1 MSQGDRTRLR
11 RIYPSYRQREIPVNL
26 SGGGGTTIIL
36 SGNMSGDPDATY
48 VVMSL
53 TSSLSA
59 ERQLTMGSGLTM
71 ADGGP
76 NSNVTLSIDNNIVAT
91 VSGTTFT
98 KLSGSLQRTAGGLSY
113 LVAAGIVSITTQSN
127 GQIIISA
134 SATAG
139 AAPTNA
145 SYLTLGTD
153 ATLSDERVLTAG
165 GGVTLTD
172 GGAGSAATLGINN
185 AVIATVSGTTFTKLS
200 GSLQRTSDNVSY
212 LVGIGGTSITT
223 QSNGQIFV
231 SSSNPAPPGADKFA
245 SFIVVSATSSL
256 DNERALTQG
265 GGVTLTDG
273 GAGSN
278 ITLGINNSVI
288 ATVTGTTFT
297 QLSGSLQRLGSGI
310 TYLAGGGNVTVTT
323 LSNGQILISGSG
335 AAGASAP
342 TTAQYLTLAT
352 DPGLS
357 GERVFTPGTGL
368 FATDAGADGNYTL
381 AINNSVVAT
390 VSGTTFTGVVS
401 ASAGLSGS
409 LQQVGPGLPYL
420 LSQGGITITTLS
432 NGQIILSGVSAA
444 GGGGGAPTTAQYLT
458 LATDA
463 NLSAE
468 RVFTPGTGLVA
479 TDAGA
484 NGNYTLGINNNTVAT
499 ISGSTFTQL
508 SGSLQRISAD
518 ITFLAGAGGIS
529 VSTQSNGQV
538 LVSGT
543 IGAPI
548 ASSYLLTSADSTLPN
563 ERVLTAGT
571 GIVATDAG
579 AGSTL
584 TLAIKDNIVA
594 TISGALFSGVVSASA
609 GLSGSLQQVGPGLP
623 YLLSQGGITITTQ
636 SNGQIIISGSSGGSG
651 GGAPTDAQYLTL
663 SANASLTGERVFTP
677 GTGLTGTDAGANS
690 TYTLAINN
698 GVVATV
704 SGTTFTQLSGSLQRT
719 SSGLSYIVAGKGI
732 TVVSGTASSAG
743 QIVVGFDDRV
753 IATVSGTTFTGPVV
767 ASSGISGS
775 LQRTNTGL
783 SYLVAAGTISISS
796 QSNGQIIISGSAPI
810 FTSFADLNASYIVL
824 GATSSLPNERVLT
837 AGTGVIISD
846 GGAGSA
852 VTLGVNNNIVA
863 TVSGTTFTGVVSASS
878 GLSGSLQQVGPG
890 LPYLLSQGGITIT
903 TQSNGQ
909 IIISGSSGGA
919 GGGGAPVD
927 AQYLALA
934 SNPTLTGERVFT
946 PGTGLSATDAGA
958 GAAYTLG
965 INNRVVATISGSTFT
980 QLSGSLQ
987 RTSTGVSYLVAG
999 SGITVVSGTASSAGQ
1014 IVLGIN
1020 NGVVAT
1026 VSGGNFTGA
1035 VRISSASSVP
1045 TDHIFFVSGSR
1056 SVPVGNANRRV
1067 AVFGGDV
1074 IHSASITFFDNF
1086 PDTRSHIKLMNY
1098 DGTEFNVFTSE
1109 GATATMT
1116 WANPTWI
1123 NNYTGYSVGIH
1134 GYSGGVTSYDGRN
1147 NLTTDLACVS
1157 QFLSADSTT
1166 TTSTTSQDSNLTFAV
1181 NSGEVWICEANL
1193 LVNCSGGAGG
1203 VKIGFS
1209 DPGGGGG
1216 TIVGYSDGCA
1226 ADATLKTGAVI
1237 STFGAQGAFSTVDSV
1252 TNSARMS
1259 VVITAAAAGNI
1270 TVQYASVTGGETTL
1284 LIAGSSLVARRVN
1297 GV

>member
-139 AAPTNA
+139 SAPTNA

-231 SSSNPAPPGADKFA
+231 SSSNPTPPGADKLA
-245 SFIVVSATSSL
+245 SFIVVSTTSSL

-288 ATVTGTTFT
+288 ATVTGSTFT
-297 QLSGSLQRLGSGI
+297 QLSGSLQRLGSGV
-310 TYLAGGGNVTVTT
+310 TYLAGGGNVTITT

-335 AAGASAP
+335 TGGVSAP

-368 FATDAGADGNYTL
+368 FATDAGAEGNYTL
-381 AINNSVVAT
+381 AINNGIVAT

-432 NGQIILSGVSAA
+432 NGQIILSGVSAT

-468 RVFTPGTGLVA
+468 RVFTPGTGLAA

-484 NGNYTLGINNNTVAT
+484 NGNYTLGINNSIVAT

-584 TLAIKDNIVA
+584 TLAIRDNIVA

-636 SNGQIIISGSSGGSG
+636 SNGQIIISGSSGG
-651 GGAPTDAQYLTL
+651 A
-663 SANASLTGERVFTP
+663 
-677 GTGLTGTDAGANS
+677 
-690 TYTLAINN
+690 
-698 GVVATV
+698 
-704 SGTTFTQLSGSLQRT
+704 
-719 SSGLSYIVAGKGI
+719 
-732 TVVSGTASSAG
+732 
-743 QIVVGFDDRV
+743 
-753 IATVSGTTFTGPVV
+753 
-767 ASSGISGS
+767 
-775 LQRTNTGL
+775 
-783 SYLVAAGTISISS
+783 
-796 QSNGQIIISGSAPI
+796 
-810 FTSFADLNASYIVL
+810 
-824 GATSSLPNERVLT
+824 
-837 AGTGVIISD
+837 
-846 GGAGSA
+846 
-852 VTLGVNNNIVA
+852 
-863 TVSGTTFTGVVSASS
+863 
-878 GLSGSLQQVGPG
+878 
-890 LPYLLSQGGITIT
+890 
-903 TQSNGQ
+903 
-909 IIISGSSGGA
+909 
-919 GGGGAPVD
+919 GGGAPVD

-934 SNPTLTGERVFT
+934 SNPTLTVERIFT

-965 INNRVVATISGSTFT
+965 INNSVVATISGSTFT

-1045 TDHIFFVSGSR
+1045 ADHIFFVSGSR

-1116 WANPTWI
+1116 WGNPTWI

-1134 GYSGGVTSYDGRN
+1134 GYSAGVSSYDGRN
-1147 NLTTDLACVS
+1147 NITTDLACVS

-1166 TTSTTSQDSNLTFAV
+1166 TTSETSQDSNLTFAV

-1193 LVNCSGGAGG
+1193 LVNCSGGASG

-1209 DPGGGGG
+1209 DPGAGVG
-1216 TIVGYSDGCA
+1216 TIIGYSDGCG
-1226 ADATLKTGAVI
+1226 ADATFKTGAVI
-1237 STFGAQGAFSTVDSV
+1237 STFGAQGAFSTVDGV

-1270 TVQYASVTGGETTL
+1270 TVQYASVTDGETTKL
-1284 LIAGSSLVARRVN
+1284 VAGSSLVARRVN

>member
-245 SFIVVSATSSL
+245 SFIVVSVTSSL

-335 AAGASAP
+335 ATGASAP

-381 AINNSVVAT
+381 AINNGVVAT

-636 SNGQIIISGSSGGSG
+636 SNGQIIISGSSGG
-651 GGAPTDAQYLTL
+651 A
-663 SANASLTGERVFTP
+663 
-677 GTGLTGTDAGANS
+677 
-690 TYTLAINN
+690 
-698 GVVATV
+698 
-704 SGTTFTQLSGSLQRT
+704 
-719 SSGLSYIVAGKGI
+719 
-732 TVVSGTASSAG
+732 
-743 QIVVGFDDRV
+743 
-753 IATVSGTTFTGPVV
+753 
-767 ASSGISGS
+767 
-775 LQRTNTGL
+775 
-783 SYLVAAGTISISS
+783 
-796 QSNGQIIISGSAPI
+796 
-810 FTSFADLNASYIVL
+810 
-824 GATSSLPNERVLT
+824 
-837 AGTGVIISD
+837 
-846 GGAGSA
+846 
-852 VTLGVNNNIVA
+852 
-863 TVSGTTFTGVVSASS
+863 
-878 GLSGSLQQVGPG
+878 
-890 LPYLLSQGGITIT
+890 
-903 TQSNGQ
+903 
-909 IIISGSSGGA
+909 
-919 GGGGAPVD
+919 GGGAPVD

-965 INNRVVATISGSTFT
+965 INNSVVATISGSTFT

-1098 DGTEFNVFTSE
+1098 DGSEYNALTSE

-1116 WANPTWI
+1116 WGNPTWI

-1134 GYSGGVTSYDGRN
+1134 GYSGGVESYDGRN
-1147 NLTTDLACVS
+1147 NITTDLACVS

-1181 NSGEVWICEANL
+1181 NTGEVWICEANL
-1193 LVNCSGGAGG
+1193 LVDCSGGAGG

-1209 DPGGGGG
+1209 DPGAGAG
-1216 TIVGYSDGCA
+1216 TIIGYSDGCG
-1226 ADATLKTGAVI
+1226 ADATFKTGAVI
-1237 STFGAQGAFSTVDSV
+1237 STFGAQGAFSTVDGV

-1259 VVITAAAAGNI
+1259 VVITAADAGNI
-1270 TVQYASVTGGETTL
+1270 TVQYASVTDGETTKL
-1284 LIAGSSLVARRVN
+1284 VAGSSLVARRVN